1 MKSDKKQVGIF
12 GDILE
17 SLVIK
22 FIAGLLKIT
31 PEQFKGIYDQ
41 LIPFIQMLLKL
52 LGIGGTV
59 KMMAFMAKNPK
70 TVVRVMQ
77 VAMAEGE

>member
-17 SLVIK
+17 SLAIK
-22 FIAGLLKIT
+22 FIAGLLKIS
-31 PEQFKGIYDQ
+31 PEAFKQIFDQ

-52 LGIGGTV
+52 LGISGTV
-59 KMMAFMAKNPK
+59 KMVTFMAKNPK
-70 TVVRVMQ
+70 RVVQVMQ
-77 VAMAEGE
+77 TAMAEGE